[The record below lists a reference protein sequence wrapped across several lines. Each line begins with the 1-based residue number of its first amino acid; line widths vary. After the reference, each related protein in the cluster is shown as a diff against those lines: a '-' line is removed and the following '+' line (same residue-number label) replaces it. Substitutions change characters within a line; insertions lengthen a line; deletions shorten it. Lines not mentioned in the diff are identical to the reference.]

1 MSSGSNFGSMVL
13 NTASDDRCDNFP
25 YAKIH
30 QSSTIGNS
38 GSPHSLEVNG
48 ASAVVGS
55 VNNGGVSAVGKHFD
69 VDDDLS
75 LACGL
80 DTKPHSVDV
89 VVGTVCQFESHE
101 LGHISPNYP
110 WPETVLLAAQ
120 ATPIPYATHDVTG
133 ALANSGSKEQEYSI
147 DQNTLSGTESLT
159 RVPKSASTEQTANHA
174 LSLFNTSNSCSPQL
188 LALVE
193 QLSTGDKS

>member
-13 NTASDDRCDNFP
+13 NTASDDQFDNFP

-55 VNNGGVSAVGKHFD
+55 VNNGSVSAVGKHFD

-80 DTKPHSVDV
+80 DSKPHSVDV
-89 VVGTVCQFESHE
+89 VVGTVCQSESHE
-101 LGHISPNYP
+101 LGHILPNYP
-110 WPETVLLAAQ
+110 EKVLLAAQ
-120 ATPIPYATHDVTG
+120 ATPTPYATHDVTG
-133 ALANSGSKEQEYSI
+133 AHANSRSKEQEYSI
-147 DQNTLSGTESLT
+147 NQNTLSETQSLT
-159 RVPKSASTEQTANHA
+159 CVPKSVSTEQTAIHA
-174 LSLFNTSNSCSPQL
+174 L
-188 LALVE
+188 V
-193 QLSTGDKS
+193 

>member
-38 GSPHSLEVNG
+38 GFPYSLEVNV

-55 VNNGGVSAVGKHFD
+55 VNTGSVSAVGKHSD

-80 DTKPHSVDV
+80 DSKSHSVDV
-89 VVGTVCQFESHE
+89 VVGTVCQSESHE

-110 WPETVLLAAQ
+110 EKVLLAAQ
-120 ATPIPYATHDVTG
+120 ATPTPYATHDVTG
-133 ALANSGSKEQEYSI
+133 ALANSVSKEQEYSI

-159 RVPKSASTEQTANHA
+159 RVPKSASTEQTAIHA
-174 LSLFNTSNSCSPQL
+174 LCVTNTSNSCSPQL

-193 QLSTGDKS
+193 QLSNGSKS